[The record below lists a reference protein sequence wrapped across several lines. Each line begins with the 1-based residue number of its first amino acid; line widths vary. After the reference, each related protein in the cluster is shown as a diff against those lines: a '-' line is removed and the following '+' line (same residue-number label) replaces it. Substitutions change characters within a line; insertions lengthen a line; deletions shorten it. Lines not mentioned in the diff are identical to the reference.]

1 MLRDKKL
8 NFLKVLGEIDY
19 ILDIKKDLSRIVNEK
34 LEGIDTERK
43 KTVALDIVEGFE
55 NNEEMLTELITQDN
69 LNIKKLIETFD
80 GEILSSENQVMALEE
95 KHIKLFL
102 KALTADK
109 IPGEESI
116 NFIGGLKNKINAEN
130 GNIVNY
136 LRGHNLNSQIRTYL
150 ENEKF
155 FNIVFIHLLNLCK
168 KEKSEFINRD
178 EGLITSVYFKVSE
191 KLGNFFVIPISIA
204 AVLLYGPNL
213 PQNNFIARQIGNIP
227 MNHILEKALKV
238 KESDSYFL
246 KYLLILDESKLLYEF
261 LDSLKSYNI
270 SDSYSRKI
278 AKLITNSNLL
288 HDHLIIDFYRF
299 LRKYYPDIE
308 DIIDE
313 KNKENKFWFK
323 EDIKYNLE
331 KDFAADDTIQFLIS
345 FQHWTEDKEILETV
359 KDYIEANGKDLTGKE
374 VLFELSKMLI
384 EKGIKFNMGFSN
396 DLGEALYTAFE
407 EMLYSHEID
416 QKALYIFKN
425 LDKFMERNATE
436 ALMNSIEN
444 SLIHANWESITDTE
458 INAIKAIKNSL
469 HISKENVMRIF
480 NSIISQARNNP
491 ASWRIFEEILDRIEL
506 SEDNTKFIKSEI
518 EKIEKDQSIKDE
530 IKEITSKIKEK
541 VSTLEGE

>member
-102 KALTADK
+102 KALTNDK
-109 IPGEESI
+109 IPEKESI
-116 NFIGGLKNKINAEN
+116 NFIGGLKNKINNEKD
-130 GNIVNY
+130 NIVNY
-136 LRGHNLNSQIRTYL
+136 IIGHNLNSQIKTYL

-155 FNIVFIHLLNLCK
+155 FDIVFIHLLNLCK
-168 KEKSEFINRD
+168 KESEFINRD
-178 EGLITSVYFKVSE
+178 EGLITLVYFKISA
-191 KLGNFFVIPISIA
+191 KLGNFFAIPISII
-204 AVLLYGPNL
+204 AVLLHGSNL
-213 PQNNFIARQIGNIP
+213 PQNNFIATQIGKIT
-227 MNHILEKALKV
+227 MNHIFEGALRF
-238 KESDSYFL
+238 KESEYYFL
-246 KYLLILDESKLLYEF
+246 KYLQILDESKLLYEF

-288 HDHLIIDFYRF
+288 HDHLIINFYIF
-299 LRKYYPDIE
+299 LKKYYPDIE

-323 EDIKYNLE
+323 ENIKYNLE
-331 KDFAADDTIQFLIS
+331 KDFATDDTIQFLIS

-374 VLFELSKMLI
+374 VLFELSKMLM

-396 DLGEALYTAFE
+396 DLGEALYTAFK
-407 EMLYSHEID
+407 EMLDSHEID

-436 ALMNSIEN
+436 ALMNSIES

-491 ASWRIFEEILDRIEL
+491 ASWRIFEEILDGIEL

-518 EKIEKDQSIKDE
+518 EKMEKDQSIKDE

>member
-8 NFLKVLGEIDY
+8 NFLKMLGEIDY

-34 LEGIDTERK
+34 LEGIDTTRK
-43 KTVALDIVEGFE
+43 KMVALDIAEGFE

-69 LNIKKLIETFD
+69 LNIEKLIKTFD

-102 KALTADK
+102 KALTNDK
-109 IPGEESI
+109 IPENESI
-116 NFIGGLKNKINAEN
+116 NFIGGLKNKINNEKD
-130 GNIVNY
+130 NIINY
-136 LRGHNLNSQIRTYL
+136 IRGYNLNSQIKTYL

-155 FNIVFIHLLNLCK
+155 FDIVFIHLLNLCK
-168 KEKSEFINRD
+168 KKSEFINRD
-178 EGLITSVYFKVSE
+178 EGLITSVYFKISV
-191 KLGNFFVIPISIA
+191 KLGNFFAIPISII
-204 AVLLYGPNL
+204 AVLLYDSNL
-213 PQNNFIARQIGNIP
+213 PQNNFFAIQTGNIT
-227 MNHILEKALKV
+227 MNHIFEGALRF
-238 KESDSYFL
+238 KESEYYFL
-246 KYLLILDESKLLYEF
+246 KYLLILDESELLYKF
-261 LDSLKSYNI
+261 LDSLESYNI
-270 SDSYSRKI
+270 SDSYRKKI
-278 AKLITNSNLL
+278 AELITNSNLL

-491 ASWRIFEEILDRIEL
+491 ASWRIFEEILDGIEL

>member
-8 NFLKVLGEIDY
+8 NFLKMLGEIDY

-34 LEGIDTERK
+34 LEGIDTTRK
-43 KTVALDIVEGFE
+43 KMVALDIAEGFE

-69 LNIKKLIETFD
+69 LNIEKLIKTFD

-102 KALTADK
+102 KALTNDK
-109 IPGEESI
+109 IPENESI
-116 NFIGGLKNKINAEN
+116 NFIGGLKNKINNEKD
-130 GNIVNY
+130 NIINY
-136 LRGHNLNSQIRTYL
+136 IRGYNLNSQIKTYL

-155 FNIVFIHLLNLCK
+155 FDIVFIHLLNLCK
-168 KEKSEFINRD
+168 KKSEFINRD
-178 EGLITSVYFKVSE
+178 EGLITSVYFKISV
-191 KLGNFFVIPISIA
+191 KLGNFFAIPISII
-204 AVLLYGPNL
+204 AVLLYDSNL
-213 PQNNFIARQIGNIP
+213 PQNNFFAIQTGNIT
-227 MNHILEKALKV
+227 MNHIFEGALRF
-238 KESDSYFL
+238 KESEYYFL
-246 KYLLILDESKLLYEF
+246 KYLLILDESELLYKF
-261 LDSLKSYNI
+261 LDSLESYNI
-270 SDSYSRKI
+270 SDSYRKKI
-278 AKLITNSNLL
+278 AELITNSNLL

-491 ASWRIFEEILDRIEL
+491 ASWRIIEEILDGIEL